1 MASDTMMK
9 KTKHIE
15 NKDRISDLPDSVL
28 LHILSFLKTTPYTVQ
43 TCILSKRWKNL
54 WKKFHVL
61 YLDSEWFDTLEVFT
75 QFISQLLSR
84 HDQGMAL
91 HAFKLYM
98 SGQHIIEPDLFESI
112 LKYVVS
118 YNVKHLRVWLKCD
131 IQHFPSSLLSCHTLT
146 SLYFHVTPSHYNK
159 QKILFSNSLNLPSL
173 SNLDIGAVAFLGGTE
188 PFSACPKLI
197 RLRISNFSIL
207 GEQNLLISS
216 TTLVKLTI
224 QLYCKSENDNT
235 IELSTPSLRI
245 FAFIGIPNKI
255 LYGIHLSSV
264 EHVEIDAYTWNRPK
278 APSILLSWLLKLANI
293 KILTVSSNTLQV
305 LSLVPDLLKVKL
317 HSLCN
322 LKRLNI
328 KKKRLEYGLY
338 KALVRSK
345 LAQVP
350 ATSQKE
356 VAKLREA
363 YKQRSTFIPKG
374 TVRFLYQNTA
384 SVEVYG
390 YSERKRIVRLK

>member
-1 MASDTMMK
+1 MTK

-61 YLDSEWFDTLEVFT
+61 YIDSEWFNTLEVFT
-75 QFISQLLSR
+75 KFVSQLLSL

-98 SGQHIIEPDLFESI
+98 FRKHIIEPDLFESI
-112 LKYVVS
+112 LNDAVS
-118 YNVKHLRVWLKCD
+118 YNVKHLRLLLRCD

-146 SLYFHVTPSHYNK
+146 SLYYHVTPSHYNK
-159 QKILFSNSLNLPSL
+159 PKILFPNSFNLPSL
-173 SNLDIGAVAFLGGTE
+173 TKLVIGAVAFLGGTE

-197 RLRISNFSIL
+197 RLRISHFNIL
-207 GEQNLLISS
+207 GEQNLCISNTS
-216 TTLVKLTI
+216 LVKLTI
-224 QLYCKSENDNT
+224 EIHCKPRNDNI
-235 IELSTPSLRI
+235 IELSTPSLRT
-245 FAFIGIPNKI
+245 FAFIGIPNQV

-264 EHVEIDAYTWNRPK
+264 DRIEIDAYTWGNHPE

-363 YKQRSTFIPKG
+363 YEQRSTFIPKG
-374 TVRFLYQNTA
+374 IVRFLYRNTA
-384 SVEVYG
+384 SAEVYS